1 MYRPAATMRGWTGR
15 CPSGAQEEV
24 RLELEIMAAHQRNRQ
39 TYGPERLQRDLAEHG
54 VRVGVCRIKR
64 IRQKLGIRCKQKR
77 RFKTTT
83 NSAHRLPV
91 ADNLLGQ
98 QFKVSQAQRRVGE

>member
-15 CPSGAQEEV
+15 SSSRAQEEV
-24 RLELEIMAAHQRNRQ
+24 RLELEINAAHQRNRQ

-64 IRQKLGIRCKQKR
+64 IRQEARHTL
-77 RFKTTT
+77 
-83 NSAHRLPV
+83 
-91 ADNLLGQ
+91 
-98 QFKVSQAQRRVGE
+98 